1 MGTEKVGDVVWYK
14 VGNGIEEAVIIA
26 LTSETAATIRIQTG
40 PQLGH
45 EIEVP
50 WGMIEPKKK

>member
-1 MGTEKVGDVVWYK
+1 MLFGIK